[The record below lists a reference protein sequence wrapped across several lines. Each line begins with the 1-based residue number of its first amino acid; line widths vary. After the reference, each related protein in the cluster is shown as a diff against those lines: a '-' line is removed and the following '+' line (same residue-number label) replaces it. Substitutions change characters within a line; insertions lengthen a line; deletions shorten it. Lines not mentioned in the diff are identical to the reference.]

1 MLITRSLKN
10 LLDKLF
16 FAGVLLL
23 GIQLPNF
30 VLQYQQS
37 INAHYQEVSDQ
48 LLQYQAIADRFYTG
62 DMEQLLQTHQQNA
75 VPAIRAE
82 AKIIADLMDR
92 YAYLQELLYGL
103 QNESLVDKV
112 GSLSGQLDADIAEEV
127 LNHYILAF
135 PLDLQA
141 IYIGVVLALVASV
154 IVQLF
159 FGLVFS
165 LLGKMTGKRPA

>member
-1 MLITRSLKN
+1 MLITRSLKS

-23 GIQLPNF
+23 GIQVPNF

-37 INAHYQEVSDQ
+37 MSAHYQEVSHQ
-48 LLQYQAIADRFYTG
+48 LLQYQAIADRFYAG
-62 DMEQLLQTHQQNA
+62 DMEQLLHTHQQNSVA
-75 VPAIRAE
+75 AIRAE
-82 AKIIADLMDR
+82 AKIIADLMER
-92 YAYLQELLYGL
+92 YVYLQAQLDGL
-103 QNESLVDKV
+103 QNKDLLDKL
-112 GSLSGQLDADIAEEV
+112 GNLSGQLDADIAKEV

-154 IVQLF
+154 TVQIF
-159 FGLVFS
+159 FSLIFS
-165 LLGKMTGKRPA
+165 LLGKISAKRSV